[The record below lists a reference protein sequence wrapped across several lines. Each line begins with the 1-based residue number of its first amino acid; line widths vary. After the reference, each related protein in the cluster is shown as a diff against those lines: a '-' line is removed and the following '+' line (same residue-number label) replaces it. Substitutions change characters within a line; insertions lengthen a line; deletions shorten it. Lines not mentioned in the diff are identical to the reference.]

1 MYMNY
6 SKTSC
11 TAIRGLDVE
20 FYVTGQIRGRLNGG
34 KCLAGF
40 SFTGFYFSSLFKY

>member
-11 TAIRGLDVE
+11 TVIRGLDVE
-20 FYVTGQIRGRLNGG
+20 FYMKGQIRGRLNGG

-40 SFTGFYFSSLFKY
+40 SCTGFYFSLLFKY